1 MPTLRVV
8 LDTSALMTQAKS
20 GLTSSLLWMLMREG
34 SIRPVVSMD
43 TYRHFRR
50 VLGEARFGLTED
62 GQNTI
67 LAEYLYHA
75 EFDASEIS
83 PVTTICT
90 DPRHVP
96 FVELAVAKEVN
107 ALVTV
112 APRMLAY
119 NGSLPCLVC
128 DITGLHQLIRSA

>member
-1 MPTLRVV
+1 MLMLRVV

-20 GLTSSLLWMLMREG
+20 GLTSSALWIMMQEG

-50 VLGEARFGLTED
+50 VLGEERFGLTKD
-62 GQNTI
+62 LQDTI
-67 LAEYLYHA
+67 LAEYLNHA
-75 EFDASEIS
+75 EFDDSYVA
-83 PVTTICT
+83 PVTSICT
-90 DPRHVP
+90 DSRHVP

-107 ALVTV
+107 ALITV

-119 NGSLPCLVC
+119 NGLLSVPVC
-128 DITGLHQLIRSA
+128 DITALHQLVRPA